1 MGLRACTGR
10 PRGRLVTPGKARGL
24 KKNVL
29 VFCLMVKICSRRAL
43 WAMECNG
50 REKATQAQPLAIL
63 RLHPGSR
70 LPTSVQAVP
79 WHLEERSAQGAK
91 ALFPLTPDP
100 DPAVSVVSPKAGPRR
115 PLLTPDPIPVTTPG

>member
-43 WAMECNG
+43 WPWSATG
-50 REKATQAQPLAIL
+50 EKKPPKLSLLPFSTSIPGADSPPLSA
-63 RLHPGSR
+63 PV
-70 LPTSVQAVP
+70 PPVPAVP
-79 WHLEERSAQGAK
+79 WYLEERSAQGAK

-115 PLLTPDPIPVTTPG
+115 PLLTP